1 MNTITNEQQHFAKF
15 ANLQLVLQLAG
26 TKLRKASGQWLDH
39 CFGRECHSTE
49 RDVLLR
55 PGLNPCP

>member
-1 MNTITNEQQHFAKF
+1 MNTITNEQHLAKF

-26 TKLRKASGQWLDH
+26 MKLRKASGQWLDH
-39 CFGRECHSTE
+39 CFGGECHSTKQ
-49 RDVLLR
+49 DVLLH